1 MTSSQ
6 PNPVLHT
13 AVLEKED
20 EESPALVNAR
30 KAHETLTREQRGVLA
45 KTLNEFVNALS
56 STGAKNI
63 LNEASWFNRVSW
75 GDEDWEAWETWG
87 WYRHFCRLVSLFSR
101 VSPPSPQHKSCQHAT
116 KILSLTFNLP
126 SITVCTLP
134 PR

>member
-87 WYRHFCRLVSLFSR
+87 WYRHFCRLLLFGGLQLSCAQSSAAH
-101 VSPPSPQHKSCQHAT
+101 SPCPTQ
-116 KILSLTFNLP
+116 
-126 SITVCTLP
+126 